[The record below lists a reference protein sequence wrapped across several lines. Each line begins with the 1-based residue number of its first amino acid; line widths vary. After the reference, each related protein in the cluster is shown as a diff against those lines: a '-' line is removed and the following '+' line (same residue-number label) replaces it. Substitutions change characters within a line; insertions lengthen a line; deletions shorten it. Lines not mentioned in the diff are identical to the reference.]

1 MTAIWRR
8 EVQSYFTTATGYV
21 YIGIFLLISSILFQ
35 LQILQ
40 TRSSDL
46 LTFLGQMSYLWML
59 LSPVLTMRLMAE
71 EKQKQTDRLLLSSPV
86 SLTGIVVG
94 KYLAALT
101 VMLLTVLLTFV
112 YVGIVGVYGAV
123 YPGEILTGYLGF
135 MLQGMAFAAIDLLMS
150 SLASGQV
157 TAVLYAFGANFILWM
172 LDMLSLSVPAAVGR
186 VLDFVSLYSRNE
198 PFLMG
203 QLSFASIIFDLAVT
217 VLALALTVYGL
228 DRARR
233 RGLK

>member
-1 MTAIWRR
+1 MNAIWRR

-35 LQILQ
+35 LQIL
-40 TRSSDL
+40 TPRSSDL

-86 SLTGIVVG
+86 SLTGIVLG
-94 KYLAALT
+94 KYFAAVT

-135 MLQGMAFAAIDLLMS
+135 ILQGMAFAAIDLFMS

-157 TAVLYAFGANFILWM
+157 TAVLYAFGANFVLWM
-172 LDMLSLSVPAAVGR
+172 LDMLSMSVPSAVVR
-186 VLDFVSLYSRNE
+186 VLDFISLYTRNE

-217 VLALALTVYGL
+217 VLALALTVYGM

>member
-94 KYLAALT
+94 QYLAALT
-101 VMLLTVLLTFV
+101 VMLLTVILTFV
-112 YVGIVGVYGAV
+112 YVGIVGAYGAV

-135 MLQGMAFAAIDLLMS
+135 ILQGMAFAAIDLLMS

-186 VLDFVSLYSRNE
+186 VLDFISLYSRNE

>member
-101 VMLLTVLLTFV
+101 VMLLTVILTFV
-112 YVGIVGVYGAV
+112 YVGIVGAYGAV

-172 LDMLSLSVPAAVGR
+172 LDMLSLSLPATVGR
-186 VLDFVSLYSRNE
+186 VLDFISLYSRNE

>member
-101 VMLLTVLLTFV
+101 VMLLTVILTFV
-112 YVGIVGVYGAV
+112 YVGIVGAYGAV

-186 VLDFVSLYSRNE
+186 VLDFISLYSRNE